1 MIHFLEGLA
10 IHSGVDTPKTE
21 VLLATPRPSCWPD
34 GTRPGMGHRETK
46 NWVGGDDD
54 DDDGEGVP

>member
-1 MIHFLEGLA
+1 MECMNQRIT
-10 IHSGVDTPKTE
+10 DTPKTE

-54 DDDGEGVP
+54 DDDEGVP